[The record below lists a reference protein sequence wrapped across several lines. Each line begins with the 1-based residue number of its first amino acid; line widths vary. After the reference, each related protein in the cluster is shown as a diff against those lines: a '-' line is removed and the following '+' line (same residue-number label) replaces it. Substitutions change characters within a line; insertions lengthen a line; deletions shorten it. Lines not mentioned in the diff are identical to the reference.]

1 MKAGVLFSGG
11 KDSALA
17 AVMLSR
23 DYEVELNT
31 FVFRPGQDI
40 AAVKDAAQALG
51 FPHYT
56 RVLGDALLQEACD
69 MVVGCGY
76 PNDAINF
83 VHRHAISR
91 LAALYPVVGDGTRF
105 NDRVPMLSTGEVQSI
120 EARLGCS
127 YVRPLLGF
135 GTTEVKRLAERHLVV
150 RFGETGEIE
159 NGDYEHE
166 IRGALRD
173 RGCDLASLFPAR
185 HRQSLVVSVI
195 CG

>member
-1 MKAGVLFSGG
+1 MKAGILFSGG

-31 FVFRPGQDI
+31 FVFRPERDI
-40 AAVKDAAQALG
+40 AAVQNAAQVLG
-51 FPHYT
+51 LPHVT
-56 RVLGDALLQEACD
+56 RVLGDAFLQEACD
-69 MVVGCGY
+69 LVVGCGY
-76 PNDAINF
+76 PNDAINL
-83 VHRHAISR
+83 VHRHALSS
-91 LAALYPVVGDGTRF
+91 LAALYPVVGDGTRL
-105 NDRVPMLSTGEVQSI
+105 NDRVPMLSAAEVQSI

-166 IRGALRD
+166 IRGALRE
-173 RGCDLASLFPAR
+173 RGCDPAPLFPAH
-185 HRQSLVVSVI
+185 HRQSLVVGVV